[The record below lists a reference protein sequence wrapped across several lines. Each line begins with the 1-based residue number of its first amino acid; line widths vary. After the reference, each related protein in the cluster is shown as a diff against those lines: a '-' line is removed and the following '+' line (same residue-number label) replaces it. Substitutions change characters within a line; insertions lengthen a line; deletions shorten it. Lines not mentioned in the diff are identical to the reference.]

1 MKYRNIRLRRLVAV
15 LMGIFFLST
24 GLLKLMDP
32 VGTML
37 IVTEYLKFFHLQFLL
52 PAAKVIGIC
61 FSFLE
66 CALGVALITGIAR
79 KVSAWVTYG
88 LLAFFTLITFILWR
102 MNPEMDCGCFGEAFH
117 LTHLQSFLKNVVL
130 LLLAV
135 FAFTPLHNLGSPRPR
150 RMVAAW
156 LGWAAL
162 VVALIFCNRHIPLL
176 DFTAYKP
183 GSVLF
188 AAQEGASPNEYHS
201 AFIYE
206 KDGHQRS
213 FTLENLPDTTWTFV
227 KVDTLYRETPHTE
240 TPILSFR
247 DADGNY
253 QDDVAVQGKV
263 VVFSVYDPAKAP
275 WEKIRERYQAVQAA
289 GVRPLLLVMATPEEM
304 AAQDLPMYFA
314 DYKTLITMNRD
325 NGGATYLDKGEVIA
339 KWGVRDF
346 PRHVGE
352 DLAADPVDLSTR
364 VSVKRRIQA
373 QGFCLILGAMLIL
386 L

>member
-15 LMGIFFLST
+15 LMGIFFLCT

-37 IVTEYLKFFHLQFLL
+37 IVTEYLKFFHLQFVL
-52 PAAKVIGIC
+52 PAARVIGIII
-61 FSFLE
+61 SFLE

-79 KVSAWVTYG
+79 KATAWVTYG
-88 LLAFFTLITFILWR
+88 LLGFFTLVTFILWWF
-102 MNPEMDCGCFGEAFH
+102 NPEMDCGCFGEAYH

-135 FAFTPLHNLGSPRPR
+135 FAFTPIHNLGSPRPR

-156 LGWAAL
+156 LGWAIL
-162 VVALIFCNRHIPLL
+162 VVALIYCNRHIPLV
-176 DFTAYKP
+176 DFTAFKP
-183 GSVLF
+183 GAELF
-188 AAQEGASPNEYHS
+188 AAQEDASLSDYKS

-206 KDGHQRS
+206 KDGHQSS
-213 FTLENLPDTTWTFV
+213 FTLENLPDSTWNFV
-227 KVDTLYRETPHTE
+227 KVDTLYRETPLTE
-240 TPILSFR
+240 NPILSFR
-247 DADGNY
+247 DADGIY
-253 QDDVAVQGKV
+253 QDDLAVQGKV
-263 VVFSVYDPAKAP
+263 VVFSVYDPSTAP
-275 WEKIRERYQAVQAA
+275 WEKIRERYQAVQGA
-289 GVRPLLLVMATPEEM
+289 GGRPLLLATATPEEM
-304 AAQDLPMYFA
+304 ASQDLPAYFA

-325 NGGATYLDKGEVIA
+325 NGGATYFDNGELVA

-346 PRHVGE
+346 PGNPAE
-352 DLAADPVDLSTR
+352 DLAADPVDLSTH

-373 QGFCLILGAMLIL
+373 QGFCLILGAVLIL